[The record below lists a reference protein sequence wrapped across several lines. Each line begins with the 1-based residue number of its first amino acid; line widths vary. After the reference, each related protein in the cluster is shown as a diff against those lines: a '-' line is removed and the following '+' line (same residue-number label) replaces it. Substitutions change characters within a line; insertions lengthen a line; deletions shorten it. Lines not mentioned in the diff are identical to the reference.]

1 MKNLIGKAKALF
13 NNKKDNFNPFDLDT
27 LVLNERYVFEY
38 EVDSTKQNERNFT
51 VRLTANPDYKLID
64 ILERAGIELSK
75 YSINVC
81 YSITEDFSGKEHH
94 IIENIESY
102 NVFSDYLFK
111 DDNGN
116 YSSNGLN
123 RSVIVYIG
131 YTNNERKKGITVVHF
146 HPWGQ
151 NGENMSLMSNISIY
165 NKEDGNEESISR
177 CLLVFDLHEPDGLL
191 KRINEDRTTARK
203 KIEKNKNLDF
213 YEALSLNLINNAR
226 SYEEKGNEHYENG
239 RWKDAI
245 EYLTLTYKY
254 LSKQIMR
261 DYNDN
266 LGKHFFKVCN
276 TLGQCYYN
284 RGLYKMA
291 SYYWELSFFMVED
304 DSKEEIQ
311 NKLETAYKKLNDIR
325 KPEGQNDLSNNK
337 GNLFGTILKN
347 TYDIIADE
355 LSFMLWI
362 DNENNEYELINDIN
376 KIWNLDLCDMMSNHN
391 DVSIYLSHNRMRYRT
406 FDRKEKVTESIDKSF
421 LDQNRSVIVNMARKS
436 DKVTMTL
443 LVPPPMLSDNNKENF
458 LKTVSLDYSIKPEFD
473 EDELKL
479 LRQKAEKN
487 IEKDNSCEYM
497 EYFTL
502 GDNKELNLL
511 IVNGTHAFQNKIWG
525 DTLFYLE
532 CALNILQKDL
542 GTEKIGRYEY
552 KVFGEICY
560 MLGFVYMEFEM
571 YPKAIYYLVFLHG
584 SEEVKYEIEF
594 INALTNSKDIRT
606 LGVVNS
612 ERQRVESNNNMDD
625 EEKIMYLSFLKRR
638 YGYILIEMEKIKEA
652 VQYFMSLLADENCKE
667 FAKQK
672 LEYLRGKYK
681 N

>member
-1 MKNLIGKAKALF
+1 M
-13 NNKKDNFNPFDLDT
+13 
-27 LVLNERYVFEY
+27 
-38 EVDSTKQNERNFT
+38 
-51 VRLTANPDYKLID
+51 
-64 ILERAGIELSK
+64 
-75 YSINVC
+75 
-81 YSITEDFSGKEHH
+81 
-94 IIENIESY
+94 
-102 NVFSDYLFK
+102 
-111 DDNGN
+111 
-116 YSSNGLN
+116 
-123 RSVIVYIG
+123 
-131 YTNNERKKGITVVHF
+131 HF

-165 NKEDGNEESISR
+165 NKEEGNEESISR
-177 CLLVFDLHEPDGLL
+177 CLLVFDLHEQDGLL

-261 DYNDN
+261 EYNDN
-266 LGKHFFKVCN
+266 LGEHFFKVCN

-284 RGLYKMA
+284 RGQYKMA
-291 SYYWELSFFMVED
+291 SYYWEQSVFMVED

-311 NKLETAYKKLNDIR
+311 NKLETAYVKLNDIR
-325 KPEGQNDLSNNK
+325 KPEGQNDLSDK
-337 GNLFGTILKN
+337 EESLFETILKN
-347 TYDIIADE
+347 TYNIIADE

-362 DNENNEYELINDIN
+362 DNENKEYELINDIN

-391 DVSIYLSHNRMRYRT
+391 EVSIYLSHNRMRYRT
-406 FDRKEKVTESIDKSF
+406 FDREDKLTDIIDKSF
-421 LDQNRSVIVNMARKS
+421 LDLNCSVIVNMARKS
-436 DKVTMTL
+436 DKVSMTL
-443 LVPPPMLSDNNKENF
+443 LVPPPMLSDNNKDNF
-458 LKTVSLDYSIKPEFD
+458 LKTVELDFSVKPEYD
-473 EDELKL
+473 EEKLKQ
-479 LRQKAEKN
+479 LRQKAERS

-502 GDNKELNLL
+502 GNNKELNLL
-511 IVNGTHAFQNKIWG
+511 FVNGTHAYQNKTWG
-525 DTLFYLE
+525 DALFYLE
-532 CALNILQKDL
+532 RALNILQRDWE
-542 GTEKIGRYEY
+542 TENIDQYEY
-552 KVFGEICY
+552 RMFGEICY
-560 MLGFVYMEFEM
+560 MLGFLYMEFEM
-571 YPKAIYYLVFLHG
+571 YPQAIYYLGILHG

-594 INALTNSKDIRT
+594 INSLSNSKDIRT

-652 VQYFMSLLADENCKE
+652 TQYFMSLLTDENCKE
-667 FAKQK
+667 FAKDE
-672 LEYLRGKYK
+672 LEYLRHKYK

>member
-1 MKNLIGKAKALF
+1 MKNLIGKAKAFF
-13 NNKKDNFNPFDLDT
+13 NKKKDNYNPFDLDA
-27 LVLNERYVFEY
+27 LVLNERYIFEY

-64 ILERAGIELSK
+64 ILKGAGIDLAK
-75 YSINVC
+75 FSINVS

-94 IIENIESY
+94 IIEDIESY

-131 YTNNERKKGITVVHF
+131 YTNNERKGFTVVHF

-165 NKEDGNEESISR
+165 NKEDGNEEFISR
-177 CLLVFDLHEPDGLL
+177 CLLVFDLHEPNGLL
-191 KRINEDRTTARK
+191 KKINEDRATARK

-261 DYNDN
+261 EYNDN
-266 LGKHFFKVCN
+266 LGEHFFKVCN

-284 RGLYKMA
+284 RGQYKMA
-291 SYYWELSFFMVED
+291 SYYWEQSVFMVED

-311 NKLETAYKKLNDIR
+311 NKLETAYIKLNDIR
-325 KPEGQNDLSNNK
+325 KPEGQNDLSDK
-337 GNLFGTILKN
+337 EESLFGTILKN
-347 TYDIIADE
+347 TYNIIADE

-362 DNENNEYELINDIN
+362 DNENKEYKLINDIN

-391 DVSIYLSHNRMRYRT
+391 EVSIYLSHNRMRYRT
-406 FDRKEKVTESIDKSF
+406 FDREDKLTDIIDKSF
-421 LDQNRSVIVNMARKS
+421 LDQNCSVIVNMARKS
-436 DKVTMTL
+436 DKVSMTL
-443 LVPPPMLSDNNKENF
+443 LVPPPMLSDNNKDNF
-458 LKTVSLDYSIKPEFD
+458 LKTVELDFSIKPEYD
-473 EDELKL
+473 EEKLKQ
-479 LRQKAEKN
+479 LRQKAEKS
-487 IEKDNSCEYM
+487 IEKNNSCEYM

-502 GDNKELNLL
+502 GNNKELNLL
-511 IVNGTHAFQNKIWG
+511 FVNGTHAYQNKTWG
-525 DTLFYLE
+525 DALFYLE
-532 CALNILQKDL
+532 RALNILQRDW
-542 GTEKIGRYEY
+542 GTENIDQYEY
-552 KVFGEICY
+552 RMFCEICY

-571 YPKAIYYLVFLHG
+571 YPKAIYYLGILHG

-594 INALTNSKDIRT
+594 INSLSNSKDIRT

-652 VQYFMSLLADENCKE
+652 AQYFMSLLTDENCKE
-667 FAKQK
+667 FAKDE
-672 LEYLRGKYK
+672 LEYLRRKYK

>member
-1 MKNLIGKAKALF
+1 M
-13 NNKKDNFNPFDLDT
+13 
-27 LVLNERYVFEY
+27 
-38 EVDSTKQNERNFT
+38 
-51 VRLTANPDYKLID
+51 
-64 ILERAGIELSK
+64 
-75 YSINVC
+75 
-81 YSITEDFSGKEHH
+81 
-94 IIENIESY
+94 
-102 NVFSDYLFK
+102 
-111 DDNGN
+111 
-116 YSSNGLN
+116 
-123 RSVIVYIG
+123 
-131 YTNNERKKGITVVHF
+131 HF

-165 NKEDGNEESISR
+165 NKEEGNEESISR
-177 CLLVFDLHEPDGLL
+177 CLLVFDLHEQDGLL

-226 SYEEKGNEHYENG
+226 SYEEKGNEHYESG

-261 DYNDN
+261 EYNDN
-266 LGKHFFKVCN
+266 LGEHFFKVCN

-284 RGLYKMA
+284 RGQYKMA
-291 SYYWELSFFMVED
+291 SYYWEQSVFMVED

-311 NKLETAYKKLNDIR
+311 NKLETAYVKLNDIR
-325 KPEGQNDLSNNK
+325 KPEGQNDLSDK
-337 GNLFGTILKN
+337 EESLFGTILKN
-347 TYDIIADE
+347 TYNIIADE

-362 DNENNEYELINDIN
+362 DNENKEYELINDIN

-391 DVSIYLSHNRMRYRT
+391 EVSIYLSHNRMRYRT
-406 FDRKEKVTESIDKSF
+406 FDREDKLTDIIDKSF
-421 LDQNRSVIVNMARKS
+421 LDLNCSVIVNMARKS
-436 DKVTMTL
+436 DKVSMTL
-443 LVPPPMLSDNNKENF
+443 LVPPPMLSDNNKDNF
-458 LKTVSLDYSIKPEFD
+458 LKTVELDFSVKPEYD
-473 EDELKL
+473 EEKLKQ
-479 LRQKAEKN
+479 LRQKAERS

-502 GDNKELNLL
+502 GNNKELNLL
-511 IVNGTHAFQNKIWG
+511 FVNGTHAYQNKTWG
-525 DTLFYLE
+525 DALFYLE
-532 CALNILQKDL
+532 RALNILQRDWE
-542 GTEKIGRYEY
+542 TENIDQYEY
-552 KVFGEICY
+552 RMFGEICY
-560 MLGFVYMEFEM
+560 MLGFLYMEFEM
-571 YPKAIYYLVFLHG
+571 YPQAIYYLGILHG

-594 INALTNSKDIRT
+594 INSLSNSKDIRT

-652 VQYFMSLLADENCKE
+652 TQYFMSLLTDENCKE
-667 FAKQK
+667 FAKDE
-672 LEYLRGKYK
+672 LEYLRHKYK

>member
-1 MKNLIGKAKALF
+1 M
-13 NNKKDNFNPFDLDT
+13 
-27 LVLNERYVFEY
+27 
-38 EVDSTKQNERNFT
+38 
-51 VRLTANPDYKLID
+51 
-64 ILERAGIELSK
+64 
-75 YSINVC
+75 
-81 YSITEDFSGKEHH
+81 
-94 IIENIESY
+94 
-102 NVFSDYLFK
+102 
-111 DDNGN
+111 
-116 YSSNGLN
+116 
-123 RSVIVYIG
+123 
-131 YTNNERKKGITVVHF
+131 VHF

-165 NKEDGNEESISR
+165 NKEEGNEESISR
-177 CLLVFDLHEPDGLL
+177 CLLVFDLHEQDGLL

-226 SYEEKGNEHYENG
+226 SYEEKGNEHYESG

-261 DYNDN
+261 EYNDN
-266 LGKHFFKVCN
+266 LGEHFFKVCN

-284 RGLYKMA
+284 RGQYKMA
-291 SYYWELSFFMVED
+291 SYYWEQSVFMVED

-311 NKLETAYKKLNDIR
+311 NKLETAYVKLNDIR
-325 KPEGQNDLSNNK
+325 KPEGQNDLSDK
-337 GNLFGTILKN
+337 EESLFGTILKN
-347 TYDIIADE
+347 TYNIIADE

-362 DNENNEYELINDIN
+362 DNENKEYELINDIN

-391 DVSIYLSHNRMRYRT
+391 EVSIYLSHNRMRYRT
-406 FDRKEKVTESIDKSF
+406 FDREDKLTDIIDKSF
-421 LDQNRSVIVNMARKS
+421 LDLNCSVIVNMARKS
-436 DKVTMTL
+436 DKVSMTL
-443 LVPPPMLSDNNKENF
+443 LVPPPMLSDNNKDNF
-458 LKTVSLDYSIKPEFD
+458 LKTVELDFSVKPEYD
-473 EDELKL
+473 EEKLKQ
-479 LRQKAEKN
+479 LRQKAERS

-502 GDNKELNLL
+502 GNNKELNLL
-511 IVNGTHAFQNKIWG
+511 FVNGTHAYQNKTWG
-525 DTLFYLE
+525 DALFYLE
-532 CALNILQKDL
+532 RALNILQRDWE
-542 GTEKIGRYEY
+542 TENIDQYEY
-552 KVFGEICY
+552 RMFGEICY
-560 MLGFVYMEFEM
+560 MLGFLYMEFEM
-571 YPKAIYYLVFLHG
+571 YPQAIYYLGILHG

-594 INALTNSKDIRT
+594 INSLSNSKDIRT

-652 VQYFMSLLADENCKE
+652 TQYFMSLLTDENCKE
-667 FAKQK
+667 FAKDE
-672 LEYLRGKYK
+672 LEYLRHKYK